1 MEGPGGVGPGD
12 GGAVLRGQ
20 PAAAG
25 RAGPRLSME
34 KPVRAAGGERDAA
47 LGAAPQSPAAAL
59 GAAPQCLELPLCA
72 LCPAVA
78 VLAPGAAEDPSP
90 APCPGLCG
98 EAGGAGGPV
107 LQGSCT
113 AECSGHAG

>member
-34 KPVRAAGGERDAA
+34 KPVRAAGGEHD
-47 LGAAPQSPAAAL
+47 AAL

-98 EAGGAGGPV
+98 EAGDAGGPV